1 MRAKKTFW
9 WLAGGLA
16 ILLAGTACGGGPTE
30 PQPSREVSPPVPTP
44 PRESASSSA
53 RSTSS
58 PDRLEILS
66 VLSVE
71 RAVEVLARRDGPVVE
86 ILHDQGDRVSQGT
99 VLARLDDQEL
109 LARLDRAQADLEVA
123 QNNVKY
129 NQAEVEARRAALR
142 RAQEM
147 NESGLNSEA
156 DLEEAEFRAK
166 GAEYDLESWRAMVER
181 TRADIRILE
190 LELEKSRIR
199 APFRGVVDRR
209 YIRMGQTVS
218 KDEKCFRLSQLAP
231 LQVRF
236 LVPETAPRRPRVGE
250 LINVELVNVAPGSG
264 GVPVYLARIQK
275 VSPTVDAASGSYDVT
290 AELTGSDLGELRPGM
305 AVQVVWEAKQE
316 SSP

>member
-1 MRAKKTFW
+1 MRAKKTFGG
-9 WLAGGLA
+9 LAGGLA
-16 ILLAGTACGGGPTE
+16 ILLAGAACGGGPSE
-30 PQPSREVSPPVPTP
+30 SQPSREVSPPGRTLPQEPV
-44 PRESASSSA
+44 SSSPPA
-53 RSTSS
+53 PSA

-86 ILHDQGDRVSQGT
+86 ILHDQGDRVSQDT
-99 VLARLDDQEL
+99 VLARLDDREL

-129 NQAEVEARRAALR
+129 NQAELEARRAALR
-142 RAQEM
+142 RAQQMYEF
-147 NESGLNSEA
+147 ELNSEA
-156 DLEEAEFRAK
+156 DLEEAEFRAR
-166 GAEYDLESWRAMVER
+166 GAEYDLQSWQAMVER

-190 LELEKSRIR
+190 LDLEKSRIR

-209 YIRMGQTVS
+209 YIRLGQTLS

-236 LVPETAPRRPRVGE
+236 LVPETALRRPRVGE
-250 LINVELVNVAPGSG
+250 LINVEVVNVAPGSG
-264 GVPVYLARIQK
+264 GAPVYLARIQK

-290 AELTGSDLGELRPGM
+290 AVLTGSDLEELRPGM
-305 AVQVVWEAKQE
+305 TVQVVWEAQPN